1 MQSREGKPK
10 NQKGSVPMKTN
21 DTVTYTMLNGITIT
35 AHREVIDQLRKEQA
49 ERARELAAKRS

>member
-1 MQSREGKPK
+1 
-10 NQKGSVPMKTN
+10 MKTN

-35 AHREVIDQLRKEQA
+35 ASREVIDQLRKEQA